1 MKRRLLFT
9 IIMLAFFCQFSY
21 AQGTISGTV
30 KDSQNKPVIGA
41 TVSLSDS
48 LTKQTTA
55 TDVNGAFSFKIPKNG
70 PYTVKASFVGFVP
83 AILPAILIDQTHA
96 NRQLPPLIL
105 QPAAGQSLK
114 EVQITSKKPMVEQQ
128 IDRTVVNVDAMISA
142 GGSNA
147 LDILAKSPGVV
158 VDANDDINLNGKNN
172 VLVLIDERQTY
183 LSAQNLA
190 AYLRSLPAG
199 MLDKL
204 ELISNPSA
212 RYDANGNA
220 VINIV
225 LKKNQAK
232 GFNGALNLGYKQGR
246 YARSNNALNINYRT
260 GRVNIFGNFGFARD
274 ANFSDQTASRYFSD
288 RTILQNSFYD
298 QHSNNYS
305 GRAGIDYFISPKT
318 TLGMILTGGTHPKS
332 DQLRYTSDQYDQ
344 AMHLDSIGKG
354 NTSGDYLF
362 QNYGINLNLQH
373 KFDDKGQVVTVNADQ
388 LNYHSTSLQ
397 VAPLDIYLPN
407 GNLANDQQRVFTQ
420 PSDVHIYAAKADY
433 TAPLPGKAQFDVGI
447 KSSYVR
453 NDNQNGWF
461 NQAGN
466 ILVPDYTKTDHFKY
480 DENINSAYVNVK
492 KEWKRWSLQSGL
504 RLENTNAQGHQLSN
518 PATPDITFTKH
529 LTSLFPSI
537 FLLHKLDSLGDHT
550 VVLSYSKRIRRPS
563 YQQLNPFLFYQDQYS
578 YNSGNPDLLPSFTQ
592 YLELKYSYQQY
603 FGLTLSYGGG
613 DGGISP
619 VTQASGNLFITS
631 HLNFVSNR
639 LYGIIPYVS
648 LNPAT
653 WWTANFNAVILF
665 QAIKG
670 TAAGVHL
677 DQHVNTH
684 ELQVTNQFKISKT
697 WSAELDG
704 FFPGKQTYAQSSN
717 EAIYNISAGL
727 QKSILH
733 GQGTIWLN
741 ANDIFDQ
748 LTLHSQTLGINGVT
762 AYNSRQT
769 DSGWVG
775 LSFTYRFGN
784 AANARKRNDS
794 GSAED
799 EKGRTN

>member
-1 MKRRLLFT
+1 MKRKLLFT
-9 IIMLAFFCQFSY
+9 IILLALFCNLSY

-41 TVSLSDS
+41 TVLLADS

-55 TDVNGAFSFKIPKNG
+55 TDVNGAFTFRIPKNG

-83 AILPAILIDQTHA
+83 AVLPAILIDQDHA
-96 NRQLPPLIL
+96 NRLLPPLIL
-105 QPAAGQSLK
+105 QPSAGQSLK
-114 EVQITSKKPMVEQQ
+114 EVVITYKKPMVEQQ
-128 IDRTVVNVDAMISA
+128 IDRTVVNVDVMISA

-172 VLVLIDERQTY
+172 VLILIDDRPTY

-190 AYLRSLPAG
+190 AYLRSLPGG

-204 ELISNPSA
+204 ELISNPPA

-232 GFNGALNLGYKQGR
+232 GFNGALNLGYNQGR
-246 YARSNNALNINYRT
+246 YTRSNDALNVNYRT
-260 GRVNIFGNFGFARD
+260 GRFNIFSNIGFARD
-274 ANFSDQTASRYFSD
+274 ANFSDQTSSRYFSD

-318 TLGMILTGGTHPKS
+318 TMGMILTGGTRPKS
-332 DQLRYTSDQYDQ
+332 DQLRYNSDQYDQ
-344 AMHLDSIGKG
+344 AMQLDSIGKG
-354 NTSGDYLF
+354 NTSSNYLF

-373 KFDDKGQVVTVNADQ
+373 KFDDKGQVLKVNADQ
-388 LNYHSTSLQ
+388 LNYHSTSSQ

-407 GNLANDQQRVFTQ
+407 GNLASDQQRLFTQ

-433 TAPLPGKAQFDVGI
+433 TRPLPGKAQFDAGV

-453 NDNQNGWF
+453 NDNQTGWF
-461 NQAGN
+461 NQASN
-466 ILVPDYTKTDHFKY
+466 ILVPDFTKTDHFKY

-492 KEWKRWSLQSGL
+492 KEWKCWALQGGL
-504 RLENTNAQGHQLSN
+504 RLENTNAMGHQLSN
-518 PATPDITFTKH
+518 PVTPDITFTKH
-529 LTSLFPSI
+529 FTSLFPSL

-550 VVLSYSKRIRRPS
+550 LVLSYSKRIRRPS

-578 YNSGNPDLLPSFTQ
+578 YNLGNPDLLPSFTQ
-592 YLELKYSYQQY
+592 YLELKYSFKQY

-613 DGGISP
+613 NNGISP
-619 VTQASGNLFITS
+619 VTQANGAVFTTS
-631 HLNFVSNR
+631 PLNFADNH
-639 LYGIIPYVS
+639 LFGIIPYVS
-648 LNPAT
+648 LTPT
-653 WWTANFNAVILF
+653 PWWTINLNAVILF
-665 QAIKG
+665 QTIKG
-670 TAAGVHL
+670 TTKGVDL

-704 FFPGKQTYAQSSN
+704 FFPDKQTYAQSSN
-717 EAIYNISAGL
+717 DAIYNISAGL
-727 QKSILH
+727 QKSILC
-733 GQGTIWLN
+733 GQGTLRLN

-748 LTLHSQTLGINGVT
+748 LTLHSQTLGINGVM
-762 AYNSRQT
+762 AFNSRQT
-769 DSGWVG
+769 DNRCVG
-775 LSFTYRFGN
+775 LSFTYRFGK